1 METKL
6 TSSTREV
13 IISSD
18 RPTVLIGERINPTG
32 KKKLTEALKS
42 GNLELVRKEALNQV
56 QAGADVLDINVGV
69 LEVDEVSLLPK
80 VVQIVMDTVDVPL
93 CIDSTNPLALEAAL
107 KIYKGKPLIN
117 SVTGQEDSLKS
128 ILPLI
133 KKYKAAVIGLTMDD
147 NGIPDDIDKRV
158 AIAHKIVRRAEAIG
172 ISRND
177 IIIDCLTLAIGANT
191 KAGLVIIEAIRRIK
205 SELGVNLTLGV
216 SNISFGLPERGLLNS
231 VFLTIAIAMG
241 INCPI
246 VDVNKVQQ
254 EVLATDLILNL
265 DKYAKRYV
273 KACQQR

>member
-1 METKL
+1 
-6 TSSTREV
+6 
-13 IISSD
+13 
-18 RPTVLIGERINPTG
+18 
-32 KKKLTEALKS
+32 
-42 GNLELVRKEALNQV
+42 
-56 QAGADVLDINVGV
+56 
-69 LEVDEVSLLPK
+69 
-80 VVQIVMDTVDVPL
+80 MDTVDVPL
-93 CIDSTNPLALEAAL
+93 CVDSTNPLALEAAL

-191 KAGLVIIEAIRRIK
+191 KAGLVIIETIRRIK